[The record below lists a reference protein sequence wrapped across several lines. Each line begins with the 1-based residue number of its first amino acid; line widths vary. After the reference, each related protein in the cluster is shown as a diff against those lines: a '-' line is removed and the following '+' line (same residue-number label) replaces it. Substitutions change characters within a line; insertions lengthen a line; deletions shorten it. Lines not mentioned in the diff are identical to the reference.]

1 MIHTLSWCCRG
12 LHSSEPSLRS
22 RVYYLFHRFIKED
35 RNDISVDLAV
45 SLLESMQDL
54 LTIQVEI
61 PEIEDPLQQ
70 DILTEAVANPGLF
83 ESQLYLFET
92 AGTLVSLVF
101 RTPERAAAL
110 LASLVKPLLEN
121 LSKSLQSVKGPDD
134 VVPILEIHHIVMG
147 LGNIAKGFPD
157 FPSPV
162 PEGYILPPLN
172 VFREVAQA
180 ILVSLEAM
188 NVFKVVRD
196 AVCDNVLHRSALN
209 SHRDIF
215 RHGLRSLV

>member
-1 MIHTLSWCCRG
+1 MPTFLRG
-12 LHSSEPSLRS
+12 LHSSEPTLRS

-35 RNDISVDLAV
+35 RHDISADLAV

-54 LTIQVEI
+54 LSIQVEI

-70 DILTEAVANPGLF
+70 DILTEAVASPGLF

-92 AGTLVSLVF
+92 AGTLVSLLF
-101 RTPERAAAL
+101 RTPDRAGAL
-110 LASLVKPLLEN
+110 LLSLVKPLLEE
-121 LSKSLQSVKGPDD
+121 LSEGLRSVKGPDD
-134 VVPILEIHHIVMG
+134 VLPILKIHHIIMA

-157 FPSPV
+157 FPSPI
-162 PEGYILPPLN
+162 PEGYILPPLD

-196 AVCDNVLHRSALN
+196 AVCYSIIYPPDQAHCCFRSP
-209 SHRDIF
+209 
-215 RHGLRSLV
+215 GLRSLV